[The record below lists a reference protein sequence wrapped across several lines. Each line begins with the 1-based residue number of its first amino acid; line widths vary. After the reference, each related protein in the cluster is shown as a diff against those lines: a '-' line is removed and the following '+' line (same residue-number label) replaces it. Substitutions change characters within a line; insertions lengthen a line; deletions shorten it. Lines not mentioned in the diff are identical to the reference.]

1 MKNKSM
7 KAIIVE
13 RPGGADQ
20 LKIGDYPK
28 PICGDEELLVKV
40 KATSLNRADIL
51 QREGKYPPPANAS
64 PILGLEI
71 SGVIEDV
78 GPKVFKWKRG
88 DKVFGLLPGG
98 GYAEYA
104 VINENMAI
112 EIPDNLSYEEAAA
125 IPEVF
130 LTAFQALVWLAE
142 LKAAEFIL
150 IHAGASGVGTAAIQ
164 IAREIGAKII
174 VTASAEK
181 HNICKELGADLMIDY
196 KSKNF
201 KDEVFNFTN
210 NYGADVI
217 IDFIGGQYFNQNVES
232 LTRDGRLIELATLS
246 GGKVENFD
254 MRPILAKRLKIIG
267 STLRSR
273 SIGYQIKLTKDFK
286 DFAYDKIKKGIIIP
300 VIDKVFDWKNV
311 AEAHKRME
319 ENKNTGKIV
328 LTIS

>member
-1 MKNKSM
+1 M

-13 RPGGADQ
+13 KPGSADQ
-20 LKIGDYPK
+20 LKLGDYPK
-28 PICGDEELLVKV
+28 PICGEEEVLVKV
-40 KATSLNRADIL
+40 KATALNRADIL
-51 QREGKYPPPANAS
+51 QREGKYPPPVNAS
-64 PILGLEI
+64 PILGLEM
-71 SGVIEDV
+71 SGIIEEV
-78 GPKVFKWKRG
+78 GSRVFKWKPG
-88 DKVFGLLPGG
+88 DRVFGLLPGG

-112 EIPDNLSYEEAAA
+112 TIPDNLSFEKAAA

-164 IAREIGAKII
+164 LAREMGAKII
-174 VTASAEK
+174 ITASAEK
-181 HNICKELGADLMIDY
+181 HKMCKELGADLTIDY
-196 KSKNF
+196 KSQNF
-201 KDEVFNFTN
+201 KDEVFKFTN

-217 IDFIGGQYFNQNVES
+217 IDFIGGKYFNYNIEC

-254 MRPILAKRLKIIG
+254 MRQILAKRLKIIG

-273 SIGYQIKLTKDFK
+273 SLDYQINLTNEFK
-286 DFAYDKIKKGIIIP
+286 NFAYDKIKNGIIKP
-300 VIDKVFDWKNV
+300 VIDKIFDWKDV

-319 ENKNTGKIV
+319 ENRNTGKIV
-328 LTIS
+328 LKIQ